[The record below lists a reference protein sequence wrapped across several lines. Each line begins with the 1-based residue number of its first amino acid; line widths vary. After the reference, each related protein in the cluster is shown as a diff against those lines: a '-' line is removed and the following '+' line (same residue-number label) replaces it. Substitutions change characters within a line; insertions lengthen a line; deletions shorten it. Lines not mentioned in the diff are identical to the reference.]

1 MGVRDQPIAP
11 SSPWH
16 RVRHAIPA
24 LRLQSEKTRGPCGLG
39 IGIMAASSFC
49 RTLFVAGSIGRIAN
63 DPVAQQ
69 ASIQGPCCD
78 RSRQSA
84 TLSSAQ
90 AELAWVLHRAEGP
103 LLRHSRRLGWT
114 LPKSASRPST
124 SSPCAIAYL
133 QTIASAFGA
142 IADVAGLAAGSP
154 VWRLT
159 LNEHAAPGFTRFA
172 RAW

>member
-49 RTLFVAGSIGRIAN
+49 RTLFVARSIGRIAN
-63 DPVAQQ
+63 DRSSNRRRFKVLA
-69 ASIQGPCCD
+69 ATGPGSLRLCHLPKRNWHRCSTEARVRFCATAD
-78 RSRQSA
+78 VWVGRCRS
-84 TLSSAQ
+84 
-90 AELAWVLHRAEGP
+90 
-103 LLRHSRRLGWT
+103 LLRAHLRH
-114 LPKSASRPST
+114 PHVQ
-124 SSPCAIAYL
+124 SPISKNCL
-133 QTIASAFGA
+133 
-142 IADVAGLAAGSP
+142 AGLAAGSP

-159 LNEHAAPGFTRFA
+159 LNEHAARGFTRFA